1 MGPDSVVHGIF
12 EVSKQG
18 QQQQG
23 LCFGNLLDS
32 PGQQVKIGFLTSGIG
47 VFVGYS

>member
-32 PGQQVKIGFLTSGIG
+32 PRQVKIGFLTSGIG
-47 VFVGYS
+47 FFVGYS